1 MRAAIRVQTRASAG
15 RPFPKGYA
23 RVARVVGQ
31 LLRRRDLSA
40 ADVHGAVA
48 FYDTHRGRLRV
59 IVRGEDG
66 VWAEVWAGQGPHTR
80 RAAIHI
86 VTCERAV
93 LVEFDQVTRQSRVL
107 EREDSW
113 QDGMVDYLF
122 AVTDD

>member
-1 MRAAIRVQTRASAG
+1 MRTAIRTCIRASSTG
-15 RPFPKGYA
+15 FPKGYA

-31 LLRRRDLSA
+31 LLRRQEFSA

-48 FYDTHRGRLRV
+48 FYDHHQGRLRV

-66 VWAEVWAGQGPHTR
+66 VWAEVWGQGEHSR

-93 LVEFDQVTRQSRVL
+93 LVEHDRASRQTRVL

-113 QDGMVDYLF
+113 EDSMVDYLF
-122 AVTDD
+122 AVTED